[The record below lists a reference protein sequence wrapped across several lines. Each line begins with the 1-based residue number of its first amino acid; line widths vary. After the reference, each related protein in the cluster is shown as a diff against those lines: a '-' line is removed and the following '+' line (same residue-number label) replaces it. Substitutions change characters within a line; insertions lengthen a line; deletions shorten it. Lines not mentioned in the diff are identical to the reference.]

1 VRVSVAG
8 GMPGAPFEMPP
19 PKALATPP
27 NGKGAAAPLAATE
40 LPSMALETAVKA
52 VKAAL
57 AELARQAAST
67 NTRKSA
73 RNVKETSA
81 HVIPGDA

>member
-1 VRVSVAG
+1 
-8 GMPGAPFEMPP
+8 
-19 PKALATPP
+19 
-27 NGKGAAAPLAATE
+27 
-40 LPSMALETAVKA
+40 MALETGVKA

-57 AELARQAAST
+57 AELARQAASM
-67 NTRKSA
+67 NPRKSV